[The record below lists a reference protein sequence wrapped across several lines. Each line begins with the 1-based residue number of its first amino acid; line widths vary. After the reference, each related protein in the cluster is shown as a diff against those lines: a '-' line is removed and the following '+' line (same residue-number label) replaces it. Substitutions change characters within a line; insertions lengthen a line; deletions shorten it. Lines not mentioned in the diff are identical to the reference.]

1 MPDYLSLLPPIL
13 AIALAFWTRNVLF
26 SLFFGA
32 MTGEVLLW
40 VQGKHAL
47 MTVLLLPF
55 LNTISRMIRSLG
67 DPWAAGI
74 ILQILLIAALVM
86 LISKMGGT
94 RAVAEALA
102 RRAKGRISAQL
113 ATWLLGL
120 VIFFD
125 DYANALIIGPVM
137 RPIFDRFHISRAKLS
152 YLIDSTA
159 APVAGIALISTW
171 IATEVAC
178 IHSGL
183 VQIGQEKTD
192 AYGLFVASLPFRFYS
207 ILLLAFIPFQI
218 LLGREIGPMRAAE
231 RQALARPA
239 LALEADGTA
248 SLPETDELAPEPGC
262 PRRSINAILPLL
274 VLVGGALGGFYFDGL
289 ARLDEATRQQ
299 LQAAPLSLAS
309 LTTILG
315 ATKTYIVMSQAA
327 AAACAVAILMAVGQK
342 LFSLSRS
349 FEHLVGG
356 MKTVMLPI
364 LILLLAWT
372 LSGTLKD
379 LHTADYLANQL
390 KHYQFPALLLPAA
403 IFALGSAIS
412 FATGTSYGTM
422 LILMP
427 LAIPAV
433 HGIAPG
439 NQPLLLAGIA
449 AVLTGATFGDHCS
462 PISDTTILSAMGS
475 GVDLMTHVRT
485 QLPYALLVGLVSLI
499 AGYLLVGAGI
509 SPWIS
514 SLIGLGILVAI
525 LRIFGTPVRNL
536 PPPTP

>member
-1 MPDYLSLLPPIL
+1 MPDFLCLLPPVL
-13 AIALAFWTRNVLF
+13 AIVLAFRTRNVLF
-26 SLFFGA
+26 SLFLGA
-32 MTGEVLLW
+32 WSGELLLW
-40 VQGKHAL
+40 ARDGHAGL
-47 MTVLLLPF
+47 TVLLLPF
-55 LNTISRMIRSLG
+55 INTIARMIRSLG

-74 ILQILLIAALVM
+74 ILQILLIAALIM

-137 RPIFDRFHISRAKLS
+137 RPIFDRFRISRAKLS

-183 VQIGQEKTD
+183 IQIGQEKTD

-207 ILLLAFIPFQI
+207 ILLLAFIPCQI
-218 LLGREIGPMRAAE
+218 LLGREIGPMLAAE
-231 RQALARPA
+231 RQSLVPA
-239 LALEADGTA
+239 APAPGTA
-248 SLPETDELAPEPGC
+248 VPAALPETDELTPEPGC

-289 ARLDEATRQQ
+289 SRLDEPTRRQI
-299 LQAAPLSLAS
+299 LAAPLSLTS

-327 AAACAVAILMAVGQK
+327 GAACATAILLAVGQK
-342 LFSLSRS
+342 LFSLGRA

-356 MKTVMLPI
+356 MKSVMLPI

-379 LHTADYLANQL
+379 LHTADYLATQL
-390 KHYQFPALLLPAA
+390 TSHQFPALLLPAA
-403 IFALGSAIS
+403 IFLLGSAIS

-433 HGIAPG
+433 HAIAPG
-439 NQPLLLAGIA
+439 SQPLLLAAIA

-462 PISDTTILSAMGS
+462 PISDTTILSAMGA

-485 QLPYALLVGLVSLI
+485 QLPYALLVGTVSLL
-499 AGYLLVGAGI
+499 AGYLFSGAGI
-509 SPWIS
+509 SPWTSI
-514 SLIGLGILVAI
+514 LAGLVILVVV
-525 LRIFGTPVRNL
+525 LRLFGKPVEKPG
-536 PPPTP
+536 PPAA

>member
-1 MPDYLSLLPPIL
+1 MPDYLSLLPPVV

-26 SLFFGA
+26 SLFLGA
-32 MTGEVLLW
+32 WTGELLLW
-40 VQGKHAL
+40 GKDGHAAL
-47 MTVLLLPF
+47 TVLLLPF
-55 LNTISRMIRSLG
+55 INTITRMIRSLG

-74 ILQILLIAALVM
+74 ILQILLIAALIM

-113 ATWLLGL
+113 ATWVLGL

-137 RPIFDRFHISRAKLS
+137 RPIFDRFRISRAKLS
-152 YLIDSTA
+152 YIIDSTA

-183 VQIGQEKTD
+183 IQIHQENTD

-207 ILLLAFIPFQI
+207 ILLLAFIPCQI
-218 LLGREIGPMRAAE
+218 LLGREIGPMLGAE
-231 RQALARPA
+231 RQAMVPSTPLPDTPA
-239 LALEADGTA
+239 VV
-248 SLPETDELAPEPGC
+248 LPETDELTPEPGC
-262 PRRSINAILPLL
+262 PRRSINALLPLL

-299 LQAAPLSLAS
+299 IQAAPLSMAS

-327 AAACAVAILMAVGQK
+327 GAACAVAILLAIGQK
-342 LFSLSRS
+342 LFSLSRA

-379 LHTADYLANQL
+379 LHTADYLARQL
-390 KHYQFPALLLPAA
+390 QQYQFPALLLPAA
-403 IFALGSAIS
+403 IFVLGSAIS

-427 LAIPAV
+427 LAIPAI

-439 NQPLLLAGIA
+439 NQLLLLAAIA

-462 PISDTTILSAMGS
+462 PISDTTILSAMGA
-475 GVDLMTHVRT
+475 GVDLMVHVRT
-485 QLPYALLVGLVSLI
+485 QLPYALLVGTVSLL
-499 AGYLLVGAGI
+499 AGYLLSGAGI
-509 SPWIS
+509 SPWVSI
-514 SLIGLGILVAI
+514 LAGLGILVAI
-525 LRIFGTPVRNL
+525 LRLFGRPVEKPE
-536 PPPTP
+536 PPAA